1 MVGVWILLAITAL
14 LVVLGVLEALAHRRN
29 LARIPLRIHVN
40 GTRGKSSVTR
50 LIAAGLREG
59 GVRTVAKTTGT
70 LARVIMPDATEYPV
84 FRPSRPNVI
93 EQVRIVRA
101 AVAAEAQALVI
112 ECMAVQPSLQALS
125 EFELIRAT
133 HGVITNVRADHLD
146 VMGPEEEDVA
156 RALAGMI
163 PPGGRLYTAERRHAA
178 ELKAA
183 ADDRQAKFYALS
195 EAIAPA
201 GGFIP
206 PITGPDALSEAIAPA
221 GGFIPPITG
230 SDSLAADAPAVSP
243 EELRGFS
250 YVEHADNVALALAV
264 LRDLGV
270 DRATALRG
278 MQKARPDPGAMI
290 AVEIDFF
297 GRRISF
303 VNGFAANDP
312 ESTAH
317 IWGMALQT
325 FPEKKKR
332 IAVFNCRED
341 RADRSRQLGEACPS
355 WPAADHYV
363 AIGTGTTIFARA
375 AERAGLDGSKLV
387 FAEDRSVAEV
397 FELLIELAGRSALIM
412 GMGNIGGQGLELV
425 AYFRN
430 RSILPEPA

>member
-14 LVVLGVLEALAHRRN
+14 LVALGVLEALAHRRN

-178 ELKAA
+178 ELRAV
-183 ADDRQAKFYALS
+183 ADDRQTKFYALS
-195 EAIAPA
+195 EATAPA
-201 GGFIP
+201 GGFTP
-206 PITGPDALSEAIAPA
+206 PITGPDAV
-221 GGFIPPITG
+221 
-230 SDSLAADAPAVSP
+230 AVTP

-250 YVEHADNVALALAV
+250 YVEHQDNVALALAV
-264 LRDLGV
+264 LSDLGV

-290 AVEIDFF
+290 AVEIVFF

-317 IWGMALQT
+317 IWGLALQT
-325 FPEKKKR
+325 FPDKKKR

>member
-1 MVGVWILLAITAL
+1 MVGAWILLAITAL
-14 LVVLGVLEALAHRRN
+14 LVALGVLEALAHRRN
-29 LARIPLRIHVN
+29 LARIPVRIHVN

-125 EFELIRAT
+125 EFELVRAT

-163 PPGGRLYTAERRHAA
+163 PPSGRLYTAERRHAA
-178 ELKAA
+178 ELKAV
-183 ADDRQAKFYALS
+183 ADDRQAKFIALT
-195 EAIAPA
+195 E
-201 GGFIP
+201 
-206 PITGPDALSEAIAPA
+206 DAA
-221 GGFIPPITG
+221 
-230 SDSLAADAPAVSP
+230 AVSP

-264 LRDLGV
+264 LSDLGV

-297 GRRISF
+297 GRKISF

-312 ESTAH
+312 ESTEH
-317 IWGMALQT
+317 IWGLALET
-325 FPEKKKR
+325 FPDKAKR

-430 RSILPEPA
+430 RSILTEPA

>member
-14 LVVLGVLEALAHRRN
+14 LVALGVLEAVAHRRN
-29 LARIPLRIHVN
+29 LARIPVRIHVN

-125 EFELIRAT
+125 EFELVRAT

-163 PPGGRLYTAERRHAA
+163 PPSGRLYTAERRHAA
-178 ELKAA
+178 ELKAV
-183 ADDRQAKFYALS
+183 ADDRQAKFIALP
-195 EAIAPA
+195 E
-201 GGFIP
+201 
-206 PITGPDALSEAIAPA
+206 DAA
-221 GGFIPPITG
+221 
-230 SDSLAADAPAVSP
+230 AVSP

-264 LRDLGV
+264 LSDLGV

-297 GRRISF
+297 GRKISF

-317 IWGMALQT
+317 IWGLALET
-325 FPEKKKR
+325 FPDKLKR

-363 AIGTGTTIFARA
+363 ASAPAPPSSPAPLSAPASTAPSSSSPRIA
-375 AERAGLDGSKLV
+375 AWP
-387 FAEDRSVAEV
+387 RS
-397 FELLIELAGRSALIM
+397 S
-412 GMGNIGGQGLELV
+412 
-425 AYFRN
+425 
-430 RSILPEPA
+430 SS

>member
-1 MVGVWILLAITAL
+1 
-14 LVVLGVLEALAHRRN
+14 
-29 LARIPLRIHVN
+29 
-40 GTRGKSSVTR
+40 
-50 LIAAGLREG
+50 
-59 GVRTVAKTTGT
+59 
-70 LARVIMPDATEYPV
+70 
-84 FRPSRPNVI
+84 
-93 EQVRIVRA
+93 
-101 AVAAEAQALVI
+101 
-112 ECMAVQPSLQALS
+112 
-125 EFELIRAT
+125 
-133 HGVITNVRADHLD
+133 
-146 VMGPEEEDVA
+146 
-156 RALAGMI
+156 
-163 PPGGRLYTAERRHAA
+163 
-178 ELKAA
+178 
-183 ADDRQAKFYALS
+183 
-195 EAIAPA
+195 
-201 GGFIP
+201 
-206 PITGPDALSEAIAPA
+206 
-221 GGFIPPITG
+221 
-230 SDSLAADAPAVSP
+230 
-243 EELRGFS
+243 
-250 YVEHADNVALALAV
+250 
-264 LRDLGV
+264 
-270 DRATALRG
+270 